1 MTDLRQQVNWIIRQI
16 QCIRE
21 KGCLCFG
28 YPTDLSYEAKSKKL
42 SAKFVDGSIQETTI
56 PIPIKLS
63 ELENDLGV
71 LDPSS
76 IKYESESTATHAVG
90 SLKVG
95 SNAYPVKETVTVLSY
110 DAAERKLSFV
120 DETGQT
126 RELTLNIPTKT
137 SQLANDG
144 SGAGNAYLTKAEV
157 VVEPALAD
165 GHKIATVTVDGQTKE
180 VKETIT
186 TLELDKPNKKLV
198 FKSNA
203 GTKDILLSDLASSGA
218 GQTVTHTHQLVNDGA
233 DGAHG
238 LYIESERFDSTYIG
252 RGTKEPVTMVQY
264 AAPDGIKH
272 PVAEIYETVTSIDE
286 TAVDEELRSK
296 SIVFT
301 NEKGERTSI
310 AVSVLDARDVAYN
323 DKIFTQPNKHLIGQ
337 LKHGGRMDNVH
348 ETITSL
354 TYSERENKLY
364 YVDENA
370 RTTNIS
376 LKVPKKTSELVN
388 DGDGNGSPYLLK
400 TDECKRWHGDNTAS
414 SLIYRNG
421 FIQSVSSSRLHQ
433 GVLNVNPANSSVP
446 IIPRIAAYDTNGK
459 NAAIVSSS
467 NTESQFV
474 LHNQINGRYFIIAN
488 DARDLNK
495 HGSSPHTGYVTFRGA
510 NGNSEFNDILCI
522 YSKGGLGYDPVV
534 EFMSQIRVDT
544 NKTIRPRDE
553 WWYDYKSGFDNA
565 KQITPDEAARM
576 LRRSEVLILKD
587 DVVHRVNAF
596 TMMLVMAQAM
606 TAVKTS

>member
-56 PIPIKLS
+56 PIPSKLS

-76 IKYESESTATHAVG
+76 VKYESEATATHAVG

-120 DETGQT
+120 DESGQT

-137 SQLANDG
+137 SQLTNDG
-144 SGAGNAYLTKAEV
+144 SGAGNAYLTRAEV
-157 VVEPALAD
+157 VVEPAVPD
-165 GHKIATVTVDGQTKE
+165 GHKIATVTVDGQAKE

-238 LYIESERFDSTYIG
+238 LYIESERLNSTYIG
-252 RGTKEPVTMVQY
+252 NGTKEPVTMVQY

-310 AVSVLDARDVAYN
+310 AVSALDARDVAYN

-364 YVDENA
+364 YVDEKA

-376 LKVPKKTSELVN
+376 LKVPQKTSELVN
-388 DGDGNGSPYLLK
+388 DGEGSGQKFITTKDVNNQWNGSNDTSGVINRQGDVQIVAYRDFDPLKYKHVDDSTPFGQTLLIHGKSENSGVMIAGSNKSDLAMVTGDWRNAAVFTLFNREVDDGVHFRLYSSLLGNANVPIFSVKSQKNPGTGPYLAMEAFRI
-400 TDECKRWHGDNTAS
+400 DAS
-414 SLIYRNG
+414 FELG
-421 FIQSVSSSRLHQ
+421 PKSVNRP
-433 GVLNVNPANSSVP
+433 VN
-446 IIPRIAAYDTNGK
+446 
-459 NAAIVSSS
+459 
-467 NTESQFV
+467 
-474 LHNQINGRYFIIAN
+474 
-488 DARDLNK
+488 
-495 HGSSPHTGYVTFRGA
+495 
-510 NGNSEFNDILCI
+510 
-522 YSKGGLGYDPVV
+522 
-534 EFMSQIRVDT
+534 
-544 NKTIRPRDE
+544 E
-553 WWYDYKSGFDNA
+553 WWSEYRSGFEDA

-576 LRRSEVLILKD
+576 LRGAEVLILINE
-587 DVVHRVNAF
+587 VVYHVNAF

>member
-1 MTDLRQQVNWIIRQI
+1 MFIRQI

-28 YPTDLSYEAKSKKL
+28 YPTDLIYDAKSKKL
-42 SAKFVDGSIQETTI
+42 SAKFVDGSTRETTI
-56 PIPIKLS
+56 PIPSKLS
-63 ELENDLGV
+63 ELENDLGI
-71 LDPSS
+71 LDPGS
-76 IKYESESTATHAVG
+76 IKYEAEATATHAVG
-90 SLKVG
+90 NLKVG
-95 SNAYPVKETVTVLSY
+95 TNTYPVKETVTVLSY

-120 DETGQT
+120 DESGQA

-137 SQLANDG
+137 SQLTNDG

-165 GHKIATVTVDGQTKE
+165 GHKIATVTVDGEAKE
-180 VKETIT
+180 VKETVT

-203 GTKDILLSDLASSGA
+203 GTKDILLSDLASSGT

-238 LYIESERFDSTYIG
+238 LYIESERIDSTYIG
-252 RGTKEPVTMVQY
+252 KGTKEPVTMVQY

-310 AVSVLDARDVAYN
+310 AVSALDARDVAYN
-323 DKIFTQPNKHLIGQ
+323 NKIFTQSNKHLIGQ
-337 LKHGGRMDNVH
+337 FKHGGRMDNVH

-354 TYSERENKLY
+354 TYSERENRLY

-370 RTTNIS
+370 HTTNIS
-376 LKVPKKTSELVN
+376 LKVPRKTSELVN
-388 DGDGNGSPYLLK
+388 DGDGNGAKFLTVRDSK
-400 TDECKRWHGDNTAS
+400 NQWDGSADVSGE
-414 SLIYRNG
+414 IYRNG
-421 FIQSVSSSRLHQ
+421 DVRIGAMPPFDFNFLYYDPYTATPHAHNVTLRSAKETSGIFVVGKKFSQLTLSGEDGKDRLCLTAFTNRDGGDDKDRIAEVTVYIKESQYPQTLFSVTKKHA
-433 GVLNVNPANSSVP
+433 GNSSTLS
-446 IIPRIAAYDTNGK
+446 IERT
-459 NAAIVSSS
+459 
-467 NTESQFV
+467 
-474 LHNQINGRYFIIAN
+474 
-488 DARDLNK
+488 LNLEK
-495 HGSSPHTGYVTFRGA
+495 CA
-510 NGNSEFNDILCI
+510 
-522 YSKGGLGYDPVV
+522 
-534 EFMSQIRVDT
+534 
-544 NKTIRPRDE
+544 IRPGD
-553 WWYDYKSGFDNA
+553 WWGTYHSGFEDA
-565 KQITPDEAARM
+565 KQINPDQAAGM
-576 LRRSEVLILKD
+576 LRNAEVLLLIHGE
-587 DVVHRVNAF
+587 VHRVNAF
-596 TMMLVMAQAM
+596 TMMLVIAQAM